1 MTTQA
6 TPDIP
11 ERVSRLEG
19 AYEQVT
25 ERLRDLTES
34 VKALHSETGSL
45 KTTIIV
51 IGGGCLGVH
60 GGRLHRASRHRLT
73 TRSVVRAA
81 RFPPP
86 TRVQGDSRDGGI
98 IALHFNW

>member
-6 TPDIP
+6 TPDIT

-19 AYEQVT
+19 AYEQVN

-34 VKALHSETGSL
+34 VKALRSEMYSEIGNL

-51 IGGGCLGVH
+51 IGGAVWASTV
-60 GGRLHRASRHRLT
+60 GG
-73 TRSVVRAA
+73 
-81 RFPPP
+81 F
-86 TRVQGDSRDGGI
+86 
-98 IALHFNW
+98 IALLVTD

>member
-51 IGGGCLGVH
+51 IGGAVWASTV
-60 GGRLHRASRHRLT
+60 GG
-73 TRSVVRAA
+73 
-81 RFPPP
+81 F
-86 TRVQGDSRDGGI
+86 
-98 IALHFNW
+98 IALLVTD

>member
-6 TPDIP
+6 TPDIT

-19 AYEQVT
+19 AYEQVN

-34 VKALHSETGSL
+34 VKALHSGMGSL

-51 IGGGCLGVH
+51 IGGAVWASTV
-60 GGRLHRASRHRLT
+60 GG
-73 TRSVVRAA
+73 
-81 RFPPP
+81 F
-86 TRVQGDSRDGGI
+86 
-98 IALHFNW
+98 IALLVTD

>member
-6 TPDIP
+6 TPGIT

-19 AYEQVT
+19 AYEQVN

-34 VKALHSETGSL
+34 VKALRSEMYSEIGNL

-51 IGGGCLGVH
+51 IGGAVWASTV
-60 GGRLHRASRHRLT
+60 GG
-73 TRSVVRAA
+73 
-81 RFPPP
+81 F
-86 TRVQGDSRDGGI
+86 
-98 IALHFNW
+98 IALLVTD

>member
-1 MTTQA
+1 MTTRA

-19 AYEQVT
+19 AYEQVN

-34 VKALHSETGSL
+34 VKALRSEMYSEIGNL

-51 IGGGCLGVH
+51 IGGAVWASTV
-60 GGRLHRASRHRLT
+60 GG
-73 TRSVVRAA
+73 
-81 RFPPP
+81 F
-86 TRVQGDSRDGGI
+86 
-98 IALHFNW
+98 IALLVTD

>member
-34 VKALHSETGSL
+34 LQGLRSEMRAEINSVRSELHAEIGNL

-51 IGGGCLGVH
+51 IGVPS
-60 GGRLHRASRHRLT
+60 GRPPWAASS
-73 TRSVVRAA
+73 RSSL
-81 RFPPP
+81 P
-86 TRVQGDSRDGGI
+86 TDAPDRRPCPS
-98 IALHFNW
+98 LSFL

>member
-25 ERLRDLTES
+25 RAYHERLRDLTES

-51 IGGGCLGVH
+51 IGGAVWASTV
-60 GGRLHRASRHRLT
+60 GG
-73 TRSVVRAA
+73 
-81 RFPPP
+81 F
-86 TRVQGDSRDGGI
+86 
-98 IALHFNW
+98 IALLVTD

>member
-34 VKALHSETGSL
+34 LQGLRSEMRSEINSVRSELHAEIGNL

-51 IGGGCLGVH
+51 IGGAVWASTV
-60 GGRLHRASRHRLT
+60 GG
-73 TRSVVRAA
+73 
-81 RFPPP
+81 F
-86 TRVQGDSRDGGI
+86 
-98 IALHFNW
+98 IALLVTD

>member
-6 TPDIP
+6 TPDIT

-19 AYEQVT
+19 AYEQVN

-34 VKALHSETGSL
+34 VKALHSEMGSL

-51 IGGGCLGVH
+51 IGGGCT
-60 GGRLHRASRHRLT
+60 GRPRWAASS
-73 TRSVVRAA
+73 RSSL
-81 RFPPP
+81 P
-86 TRVQGDSRDGGI
+86 TDAPDRRPCPS
-98 IALHFNW
+98 LSFL

>member
-6 TPDIP
+6 TPGIT

-19 AYEQVT
+19 AYEQVN

-34 VKALHSETGSL
+34 VKALRSEMYSEIGNL

-51 IGGGCLGVH
+51 IVGAVWASTVGG
-60 GGRLHRASRHRLT
+60 
-73 TRSVVRAA
+73 
-81 RFPPP
+81 F
-86 TRVQGDSRDGGI
+86 
-98 IALHFNW
+98 IALLVTD

>member
-6 TPDIP
+6 TPDIT

-19 AYEQVT
+19 AYEQVN

-34 VKALHSETGSL
+34 VKALHSEMGSL

-51 IGGGCLGVH
+51 IGGAVWASTV
-60 GGRLHRASRHRLT
+60 GG
-73 TRSVVRAA
+73 
-81 RFPPP
+81 F
-86 TRVQGDSRDGGI
+86 
-98 IALHFNW
+98 IALLVTD

>member
-6 TPDIP
+6 TPDIT

-25 ERLRDLTES
+25 ERLRDLTEALQSLRAEMRSEITS
-34 VKALHSETGSL
+34 VRGEIGSL

-51 IGGGCLGVH
+51 IGGAVWASTV
-60 GGRLHRASRHRLT
+60 GG
-73 TRSVVRAA
+73 
-81 RFPPP
+81 F
-86 TRVQGDSRDGGI
+86 
-98 IALHFNW
+98 IALLVAD

>member
-1 MTTQA
+1 MTTRA

-25 ERLRDLTES
+25 ERLRDLAE
-34 VKALHSETGSL
+34 ALQGLRAEMRAEIDSLRSEIGGVRAEISSL

-51 IGGGCLGVH
+51 IGGALWASTV
-60 GGRLHRASRHRLT
+60 GG
-73 TRSVVRAA
+73 
-81 RFPPP
+81 F
-86 TRVQGDSRDGGI
+86 
-98 IALHFNW
+98 IALLVTD